1 MYEIRNDKLLKEA
14 YEAGR
19 REALNEQYQG
29 PSQQIRIRQSTPS
42 GKYGVLRDL
51 GTYQRPPSYKGWKK
65 ADFWRE
71 FMRLRGAGNTQAASR
86 LLQHMVGRGFL
97 TAATASQ
104 LTAAMAQYAA
114 GTLSAAGLS
123 SLLATLGLGALI
135 LGIIMGAIVE
145 PGFAGLTTISP
156 NIPKPVLKQRYP
168 VSPAGLGPGAGPQP

>member
-14 YEAGR
+14 YESGR

-29 PSQQIRIRQSTPS
+29 PPQFIRQPVTTPS
-42 GKYGVLRDL
+42 GKFGVLPDS
-51 GTYQRPPSYKGWKK
+51 GYMKPSSQYQGWKK
-65 ADFWRE
+65 VDFWRE

-104 LTAAMAQYAA
+104 LTTAMAQYAA

-123 SLLATLGLGALI
+123 SLLVTLGLSALI
-135 LGIIMGAIVE
+135 VGIIMGAIVE

-156 NIPKPVLKQRYP
+156 SIPKPVLQQRYP
-168 VSPAGLGPGAGPQP
+168 SQQQPGSHLKPSH